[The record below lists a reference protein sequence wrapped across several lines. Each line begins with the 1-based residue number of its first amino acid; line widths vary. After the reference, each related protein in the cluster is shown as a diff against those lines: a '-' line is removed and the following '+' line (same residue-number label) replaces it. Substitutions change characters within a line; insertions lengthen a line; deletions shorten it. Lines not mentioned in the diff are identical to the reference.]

1 MRIIEKARVAF
12 RRTPLGVRWFAVA
25 GVALLGLAAC
35 NSSEPAGDVARGA
48 SSDADAIQV
57 AMVEGQAFDPDT
69 LNLTAG
75 EEVTV
80 EVTNNDS
87 TAHDFAIESLDLNTG
102 TVEADEVATAT
113 FTVPDEGV
121 EFICTFHSDM
131 TGRIEVKQ

>member
-1 MRIIEKARVAF
+1 MPVIERARGVF
-12 RRTPLGVRWFAVA
+12 RRTPLGVRWAAVT

-35 NSSEPAGDVARGA
+35 SSSEPAGDVTRGA
-48 SSDADAIQV
+48 SSDGDAIQV
-57 AMVEGQAFDPDT
+57 AMVEDQAFDPGT

-80 EVTNNDS
+80 EVTNDDS

-102 TVEADEVATAT
+102 TVEANEVATAT

-121 EFICTFHSDM
+121 EFVCTFHPDM
-131 TGRIEVKQ
+131 TGRIEVK